1 MIEPENEKKL
11 TWNSLVFV
19 LASKGIVSPL
29 MKYVKWVMIHSLFGT
44 LGPCEKCTKKVSCW
58 FEVKKTKPKKV

>member
-29 MKYVKWVMIHSLFGT
+29 LKYVKGVMIHSLVGT
-44 LGPCEKCTKKVSCW
+44 LGPCQKCTEKVSC
-58 FEVKKTKPKKV
+58 

>member
-11 TWNSLVFV
+11 TWNLLVFV

-29 MKYVKWVMIHSLFGT
+29 LKYVKGVMIHSLFGT
-44 LGPCEKCTKKVSCW
+44 LGPCEKCTKKVSC
-58 FEVKKTKPKKV
+58 